1 MRRILA
7 AQILTFFA
15 LSGSALV
22 GATLLIALLHPALA
36 WSGEFR
42 PIIASAL
49 GVILFIVLAIATYRI
64 KLAIAPLPEGEI
76 ELGSRDEDSYHVHLL
91 FFLMLFYPL
100 MKSNLLPVPL
110 TRLLYL
116 GLGARMGEN
125 TYSGGIL
132 FDPVFIDLGSN
143 TLIGQGAMLIP
154 HVIEGPRLAHHPI
167 RIGSN
172 VTIGANAVI
181 LADVRIEDEAIVA
194 IGAVVPKGS
203 RIGRGEVWGG
213 IPARRLRAPESPDK
227 NDQQRA

>member
-1 MRRILA
+1 
-7 AQILTFFA
+7 
-15 LSGSALV
+15 
-22 GATLLIALLHPALA
+22 
-36 WSGEFR
+36 
-42 PIIASAL
+42 
-49 GVILFIVLAIATYRI
+49 
-64 KLAIAPLPEGEI
+64 
-76 ELGSRDEDSYHVHLL
+76 LL

-110 TRLLYL
+110 IRLLYL

-132 FDPVFIDLGSN
+132 FDPIFIDLGSN

-167 RIGSN
+167 HIGSN

-213 IPARRLRAPESPDK
+213 IPARRLRAPESPGND
-227 NDQQRA
+227 DQQRA